1 MAERDKDNN
10 FSYYFKLLI
19 KIIIFIVSVYYI
31 FKYRATIRR
40 YISIINRWL
49 RFSSPLRNI
58 NTRFRNFRERG
69 LNAQRQP
76 LLDDIEREFQE
87 NIQANVQA
95 DVQENFNP
103 GNIQGGLAAAAAG
116 GYVRNRVREID
127 QLESQNTLPRRS
139 GRVSNWL
146 GPIKERAYR
155 ERRETMGRDR
165 ELDLQRKREE
175 KEIVLAKTG
184 GTTIPYL
191 KNWLTQ
197 QGYAQP
203 ADKDLQSYWDLVLG
217 KTVPT
222 SLAAQPR
229 FTGETSSAP
238 LRDIRDIRDIRDLDN
253 FNLPGNQGGT
263 GMYYPTPRVPNFLD
277 NQFRPVDFGRRNR
290 NRNRRR

>member
-1 MAERDKDNN
+1 MAERDKNNN

-69 LNAQRQP
+69 LNEQRQP
-76 LLDDIEREFQE
+76 LLDDIEREFQ
-87 NIQANVQA
+87 AN
-95 DVQENFNP
+95 VQENFNP
-103 GNIQGGLAAAAAG
+103 GNLQVGLAATAAG
-116 GYVRNRVREID
+116 GYVRNRAREID

-146 GPIKERAYR
+146 GPINERAYR
-155 ERRETMGRDR
+155 ERRETMSRER

-175 KEIVLAKTG
+175 KEIVLTKTG

-203 ADKDLQSYWDLVLG
+203 LVKNLQNYWDIVLG

-222 SLAAQPR
+222 SLASQPP
-229 FTGETSSAP
+229 FSGETSSAP
-238 LRDIRDIRDIRDLDN
+238 LRDIRDRDLDN
-253 FNLPGNQGGT
+253 FNLPRNQGGT
-263 GMYYPTPRVPNFLD
+263 GSYYQTPRIPDFLD
-277 NQFRPVDFGRRNR
+277 SQFRPVDFGRRNR
-290 NRNRRR
+290 NKNRRR

>member
-19 KIIIFIVSVYYI
+19 KIIIFVVSVYYI

-76 LLDDIEREFQE
+76 LLDNIEREFQE
-87 NIQANVQA
+87 NIQ
-95 DVQENFNP
+95 DDFNP

-139 GRVSNWL
+139 GRVPNWL
-146 GPIKERAYR
+146 GPIKERTYR

-203 ADKDLQSYWDLVLG
+203 VDKDLQSYWDLVLG

-229 FTGETSSAP
+229 FTGETSSEP
-238 LRDIRDIRDIRDLDN
+238 LRDSRDLDN

-263 GMYYPTPRVPNFLD
+263 DMYYPTPRVPNFLD

-290 NRNRRR
+290 NRRR